1 MLAVPDVEGV
11 KVDVHVAVA
20 VVPAKVQVVNDPVTP
35 VTLRLT
41 APVGVVGA
49 ALLSVTDTLQVEAWL
64 TTTGVVH
71 EIVVVVWWS
80 PMFIGNAALALPAWV
95 GSPP

>member
-1 MLAVPDVEGV
+1 MLATPDVEAV

-20 VVPAKVQVVNDPVTP
+20 VVPDKVHVVKLPVTP

-49 ALLSVTDTLQVEAWL
+49 ALLSVTDTLQVEAWF

-95 GSPP
+95 VSPP